1 MCSSSSSECSLNVA
15 CAIGGQVV
23 VALAA
28 ALGGHG
34 VWEGRRDGRKW
45 EVVGAA
51 SAGEMRVDPE
61 GAEVEEEFKTRGV
74 SAAG

>member
-1 MCSSSSSECSLNVA
+1 MSSTTCAECALDVA
-15 CAIGGQVV
+15 GAVGRKVV
-23 VALAA
+23 IALAA

-61 GAEVEEEFKTRGV
+61 GAEVEE
-74 SAAG
+74 